1 MSRER
6 KYACLALLA
15 TSIIWG
21 IAPPVIKYTLR
32 FISPFSFLFYRF
44 LAATIM
50 VFIPFM
56 LRLKKIKPDLSDLPI
71 YLFLGFLCAPL
82 NLGLL
87 FLGIQKTTAISA
99 SMISIVSPI
108 LIILGGAVFLKEQI
122 TKKEKT
128 GIFLA
133 LSGTVL
139 TIVQPLLETK
149 PSANLNLEG
158 NFLIFLGTLAWV
170 VFTLLTKKHQKIDP
184 FLLTC
189 FSYLIGIIFIF
200 PFFAL
205 EKTTINPL
213 AIPGIIYMALFS
225 SVFAYFFYVFGLSKM
240 EVSEASVFTYL
251 QPVFAIPISILLLKE
266 KLTPFLIIGA
276 VLIIFGLIVCET
288 RSKNQ
293 ALKQEAGL

>member
-1 MSRER
+1 MSKER

-15 TSIIWG
+15 TSLIWG
-21 IAPPVIKYTLR
+21 IAPPVVKYTLS

-44 LAATIM
+44 LIAMII
-50 VFIPFM
+50 VFIPFV

-87 FLGIQKTTAISA
+87 FLGIQKTTAIDA
-99 SMISIVSPI
+99 SLISVISPI
-108 LIILGGAVFLKEQI
+108 LIILGGAFFLKEQI
-122 TKKEKT
+122 TKKEKI
-128 GIFLA
+128 GICLA
-133 LSGTVL
+133 LLGTVL
-139 TIVQPLLETK
+139 IILQPFLETK

-158 NFLIFLGTLAWV
+158 NFLIFLGALVWV
-170 VFTLLTKKHQKIDP
+170 VFTLLTKKNQKIDP

-189 FSYLIGIIFIF
+189 FSYLIGIVFIF
-200 PFFAL
+200 PLFIV
-205 EKTTINPL
+205 EKSSINPM

-225 SVFAYFFYVFGLSKM
+225 SVFAYFFYVFGLRKM
-240 EVSEASVFTYL
+240 EASEATVFTYL
-251 QPVFAIPISILLLKE
+251 QPVFAVPISIFLLKE

-276 VLIIFGLIVCET
+276 FLIVSGLVFCEI

-293 ALKQEAGL
+293 RLKYEADL